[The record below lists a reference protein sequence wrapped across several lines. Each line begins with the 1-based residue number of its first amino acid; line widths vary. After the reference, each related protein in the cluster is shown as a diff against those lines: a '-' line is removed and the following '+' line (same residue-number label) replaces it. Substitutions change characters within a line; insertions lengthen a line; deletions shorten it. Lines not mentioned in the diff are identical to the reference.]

1 MALNQLNRSSG
12 PVSFGYA
19 ELENNN
25 AAQASILTD
34 FASQTTPG
42 IDKSGLTLK
51 TELKSSSPMDPN
63 KPPVAASPTKRKI
76 FVFNIFS
83 KNLVNCFEFSLFL
96 ANIGGWIKSP
106 NQEVIDLELEE
117 AVTSED
123 ISQDQ
128 SFGPESPSTPQ
139 APSKSQTKTYA

>member
-63 KPPVAASPTKRKI
+63 KPPPPASPTKRKI
-76 FVFNIFS
+76 FFS
-83 KNLVNCFEFSLFL
+83 TYFQ
-96 ANIGGWIKSP
+96 KS
-106 NQEVIDLELEE
+106 
-117 AVTSED
+117 
-123 ISQDQ
+123 
-128 SFGPESPSTPQ
+128 
-139 APSKSQTKTYA
+139 

>member
-63 KPPVAASPTKRKI
+63 KPPAAASPTKRKI
-76 FVFNIFS
+76 FFFNIIF
-83 KNLVNCFEFSLFL
+83 KKLGKLF
-96 ANIGGWIKSP
+96 
-106 NQEVIDLELEE
+106 
-117 AVTSED
+117 
-123 ISQDQ
+123 
-128 SFGPESPSTPQ
+128 
-139 APSKSQTKTYA
+139 

>member
-42 IDKSGLTLK
+42 IDKSGLSLK
-51 TELKSSSPMDPN
+51 TELKSSPVDPN
-63 KPPVAASPTKRKI
+63 KPAASPTKRKI
-76 FVFNIFS
+76 F
-83 KNLVNCFEFSLFL
+83 FL
-96 ANIGGWIKSP
+96 HDAHNELKRRKKSIYCLP
-106 NQEVIDLELEE
+106 QRLK
-117 AVTSED
+117 
-123 ISQDQ
+123 
-128 SFGPESPSTPQ
+128 STFF
-139 APSKSQTKTYA
+139 

>member
-42 IDKSGLTLK
+42 IDKSGLSLK

-63 KPPVAASPTKRKI
+63 KPQAASPTKRKI
-76 FVFNIFS
+76 FFFQHIS
-83 KNLVNCFEFSLFL
+83 KKLSELF
-96 ANIGGWIKSP
+96 
-106 NQEVIDLELEE
+106 
-117 AVTSED
+117 
-123 ISQDQ
+123 
-128 SFGPESPSTPQ
+128 
-139 APSKSQTKTYA
+139 

>member
-63 KPPVAASPTKRKI
+63 KPQAASPTKRKI
-76 FVFNIFS
+76 FFQHIF
-83 KNLVNCFEFSLFL
+83 KKLGDLF
-96 ANIGGWIKSP
+96 
-106 NQEVIDLELEE
+106 
-117 AVTSED
+117 
-123 ISQDQ
+123 
-128 SFGPESPSTPQ
+128 
-139 APSKSQTKTYA
+139 